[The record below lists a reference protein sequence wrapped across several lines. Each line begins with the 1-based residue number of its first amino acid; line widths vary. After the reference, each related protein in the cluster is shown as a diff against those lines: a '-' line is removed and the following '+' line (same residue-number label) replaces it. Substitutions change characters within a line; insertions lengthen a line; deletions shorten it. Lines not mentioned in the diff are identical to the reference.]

1 MRIILFILLL
11 NVLNA
16 QGIPAGTKIEN
27 QAQLNYSLGSA
38 NFTIASNKVIDIVDQ
53 KIDMKMIC
61 QESTPIIVG
70 VAETK
75 RALSFRLTNR
85 GNGSD
90 SYSFLEVN
98 DASSDFE
105 VQNRELY
112 LDNGDGVFSVVNDTL
127 VSDVNLSADE
137 STTLFF
143 VSDIPSDA
151 DGFSSNG
158 IKVHSELQG
167 NLLYGD
173 SKNLGTYYAVMT
185 AKEDALS
192 DLCSYEVSHLAIDL
206 EKTATLSSDKPYVGS
221 TIHYSIAVKVI
232 GTGKVE
238 DIVVEDIIP
247 DGTAYVPNT
256 LQLDGVAFGDF
267 NGTAIRI
274 EVDEIEQ
281 VVASSDPRHTITFDV
296 KIL

>member
-27 QAQLNYSLGSA
+27 QAELNYSLGSA
-38 NFTIASNKVIDIVDQ
+38 NFTVSSNKVVDIVDQ

-70 VAETK
+70 VSETK
-75 RALSFRLTNR
+75 RALSFRVTNR

-105 VQNRELY
+105 VTNQELY
-112 LDNGDGVFSVVNDTL
+112 VDNGDGVFSVVSDTP
-127 VSDVNLSADE
+127 VNDVNLSADE
-137 STTLFF
+137 SAILFF

-151 DGFSSNG
+151 DGFSANG
-158 IKVHSELQG
+158 IKVYSELQG

-173 SKNLGTYYAVMT
+173 SKNLGTYHAVMT

-192 DLCSYEVSHLAIDL
+192 ALCSYEVSHLAIDL
-206 EKTATLSSDKPYVGS
+206 EKKATLSSDKPYVGT

-232 GTGKVE
+232 GTGVLE
-238 DIVVEDIIP
+238 NIVVSDNIP
-247 DGTAYVPNT
+247 AGTAYVPNT

-267 NGTAIRI
+267 NGTAVH
-274 EVDEIEQ
+274 VDVGEINQ
-281 VVASSDPRHTITFDV
+281 AVASNDPQHTITFDV
-296 KIL
+296 TIL